1 MGSCG
6 SDACSAKNVPSYG
19 PLEFP
24 GTEEVNKIR
33 DRGSARIMQNKC
45 ILQFSKSQKPM
56 CVLKSV
62 YCGMSGRTQTVQG
75 PIPASTASSLFFAGG
90 TTMGLTLPAWQI
102 VAAAN
107 EGKGSCRPWAR
118 DVTLELTCCQH
129 PPAGH
134 WQDSNNALLAY
145 MGQFLEQDCEWL
157 LSTGT

>member
-1 MGSCG
+1 MHSAVFKVTKANVCLEECILWDVGQDSDCPG
-6 SDACSAKNVPSYG
+6 SD
-19 PLEFP
+19 
-24 GTEEVNKIR
+24 T
-33 DRGSARIMQNKC
+33 C
-45 ILQFSKSQKPM
+45 INSL
-56 CVLKSV
+56 L
-62 YCGMSGRTQTVQG
+62 TV
-75 PIPASTASSLFFAGG
+75 FAGG

-145 MGQFLEQDCEWL
+145 MAQFLEQDCEWL
-157 LSTGT
+157 VSTGT